1 MASLTSRITFRLVL
15 AILIILALYY
25 VGRPLY
31 WKISATVHDIRH
43 NKQTEAQRSV
53 GWFHDESDS
62 GVHVDRKSA
71 AARRLLV
78 RQIVP
83 TNCDGLPFTSISNL
97 LISVEN
103 FPGYRRR
110 ITLWFYVLKFAY
122 HGDGETPY

>member
-43 NKQTEAQRSV
+43 NKQTVSGGFSQIVQEAQRSV

-78 RQIVP
+78 RQ
-83 TNCDGLPFTSISNL
+83 
-97 LISVEN
+97 
-103 FPGYRRR
+103 
-110 ITLWFYVLKFAY
+110 FANQC
-122 HGDGETPY
+122 